1 MAEAM
6 TKEKETA
13 QRTQEAVKRGVQRAT
28 EMEPTQ
34 AVTEFSEKLPTT
46 AFAIAAGA
54 SILASAILF
63 GRKQRDWAIFVGEWA
78 PTFLITGLFY
88 KLLMPSKEK

>member
-6 TKEKETA
+6 TKEKE
-13 QRTQEAVKRGVQRAT
+13 AVRQGLEKAS

-34 AVTEFSEKLPTT
+34 AASGLTEKMPSA
-46 AFAIAAGA
+46 AFAIGAGA
-54 SILASAILF
+54 SIIASAILF

-78 PTFLITGLFY
+78 PTFLITGLFF
-88 KLLMPSKEK
+88 KLLTPSKRNM